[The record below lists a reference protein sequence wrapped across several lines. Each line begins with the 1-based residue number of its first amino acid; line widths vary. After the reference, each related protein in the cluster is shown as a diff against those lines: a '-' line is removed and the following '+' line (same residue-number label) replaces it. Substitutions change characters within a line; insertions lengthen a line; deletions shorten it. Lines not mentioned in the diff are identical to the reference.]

1 MRKAVASIYNQ
12 TKKPF
17 EIIIIDQSEKKH
29 TSKQVLEKY
38 WGCPDIRVVILHRP
52 NISGLTAAKNLGLKY
67 ANGDIIQFLDDDSE
81 VEKSFISCLNKCF
94 VREEIDGAAGKIIEM
109 KKRIHPLAKYFQKIF
124 YLGQFRLIREEWYHE
139 NRPKEK
145 LTNSLPGVA
154 AYRKEIFKRYLFDE
168 KLNGAC
174 IGEDLDFSFRASKE
188 HKFILTSKLRSYH
201 NPDPSERLNSENQ
214 SYQKIRFFQYH
225 FKKNIDPTSLN
236 KALYIWLNIGF
247 LMHYIISWQPRKAA
261 GFFRAWLEK

>member
-94 VREEIDGAAGKIIEM
+94 VI
-109 KKRIHPLAKYFQKIF
+109 Q
-124 YLGQFRLIREEWYHE
+124 
-139 NRPKEK
+139 
-145 LTNSLPGVA
+145 T
-154 AYRKEIFKRYLFDE
+154 
-168 KLNGAC
+168 
-174 IGEDLDFSFRASKE
+174 
-188 HKFILTSKLRSYH
+188 
-201 NPDPSERLNSENQ
+201 
-214 SYQKIRFFQYH
+214 
-225 FKKNIDPTSLN
+225 
-236 KALYIWLNIGF
+236 YIN
-247 LMHYIISWQPRKAA
+247 
-261 GFFRAWLEK
+261 